1 MRRAVIF
8 DVENSSRVEHIARM
22 LEHLGLGTLD
32 RQTRLMAV
40 GNWGVIGY
48 DTARLLARHG
58 AELVHTAPAFGVK
71 DWSDLRIAVTAGI
84 WLAGARP
91 GDALDIITDD
101 QAFDAVGDVAAGRG
115 IDFRRLSYRAL
126 VGARRI
132 AAREPASDGGRRR
145 RRTGRRRVRAA
156 GGRATV
162 TGGEGA
168 FPAPATSRRRSHGG
182 SANAPPA
189 APADEILAVLREL
202 LAGARGQSVTL
213 DALSSALEARG
224 FSRPP
229 GSPRLITR
237 LRQMK
242 DIEVSR
248 SGTIRPAVKD

>member
-22 LEHLGLGTLD
+22 LEHLELGTLD

-91 GDALDIITDD
+91 GDVLDIITDD

-115 IDFRRLSYRAL
+115 VDFHRLSYRAL
-126 VGARRI
+126 VGARQI
-132 AAREPASDGGRRR
+132 APRGPASDGGARR
-145 RRTGRRRVRAA
+145 RRTGRRRVR
-156 GGRATV
+156 T
-162 TGGEGA
+162 
-168 FPAPATSRRRSHGG
+168 APRSPGG
-182 SANAPPA
+182 SANAPQA
-189 APADEILAVLREL
+189 APPDEILAVLNEM
-202 LAGARGQSVTL
+202 LAGARGQPVTI
-213 DALSSALEARG
+213 DALSSALKARG

-229 GSPRLITR
+229 GSPRLVTR

-242 DIEVSR
+242 DIEVSP
-248 SGTIRPAVKD
+248 SGTIRPAEKR

>member
-71 DWSDLRIAVTAGI
+71 DWSDLRIAVTAGL

-91 GDALDIITDD
+91 GDVLDIITDD

-115 IDFRRLSYRAL
+115 VDFHRLSYRAL
-126 VGARRI
+126 VGARQI
-132 AAREPASDGGRRR
+132 APRERASAGGARR
-145 RRTGRRRVRAA
+145 RRTGRRRVRTAA
-156 GGRATV
+156 RAQ
-162 TGGEGA
+162 
-168 FPAPATSRRRSHGG
+168 RG
-182 SANAPPA
+182 SANTPHA
-189 APADEILAVLREL
+189 APSDEILAVLREL
-202 LAGARGQSVTL
+202 LAPGQPVTL
-213 DALSSALEARG
+213 DALSSALKARG
-224 FSRPP
+224 FNRPP
-229 GSPRLITR
+229 GSPRLVTR

-242 DIEVSR
+242 DIEVSP
-248 SGTIRPAVKD
+248 SGTIRPAEKR

>member
-22 LEHLGLGTLD
+22 LEHLGLGALD

-91 GDALDIITDD
+91 GDLLDIITDD

-115 IDFRRLSYRAL
+115 VDFHRLSYRAL
-126 VGARRI
+126 VGARQI
-132 AAREPASDGGRRR
+132 APRERASDGGARR
-145 RRTGRRRVRAA
+145 RRTGRRRVRTAA
-156 GGRATV
+156 RAQ
-162 TGGEGA
+162 
-168 FPAPATSRRRSHGG
+168 RG
-182 SANAPPA
+182 SANAPHA
-189 APADEILAVLREL
+189 APSDEIVAVLREL
-202 LAGARGQSVTL
+202 LARGQPVTL
-213 DALSSALEARG
+213 DALSSALKARG
-224 FSRPP
+224 FNRPP
-229 GSPRLITR
+229 GSPRLVTR

-242 DIEVSR
+242 DIEVSP
-248 SGTIRPAVKD
+248 SGTIRPVEKR

>member
-1 MRRAVIF
+1 MRAVIF

-48 DTARLLARHG
+48 ETAHLLARHG

-84 WLAGARP
+84 WLAEARP
-91 GDALDIITDD
+91 GDVLDIITDD

-115 IDFRRLSYRAL
+115 VDFHRLSYRAL
-126 VGARRI
+126 VGARQI
-132 AAREPASDGGRRR
+132 APRGPASDGGARR
-145 RRTGRRRVRAA
+145 RRTRRGRVR
-156 GGRATV
+156 T
-162 TGGEGA
+162 
-168 FPAPATSRRRSHGG
+168 APRSHGG
-182 SANAPPA
+182 SASAPHA
-189 APADEILAVLREL
+189 APSDEILAVLNEL
-202 LAGARGQSVTL
+202 LARGQPVTL
-213 DALSSALEARG
+213 DVLSSALKARG

-229 GSPRLITR
+229 GSPRLVTR
-237 LRQMK
+237 LRQMR

-248 SGTIRPAVKD
+248 SGTIRAVEKR

>member
-91 GDALDIITDD
+91 GDVLDIITDD

-115 IDFRRLSYRAL
+115 VDFHRLSYRAL
-126 VGARRI
+126 VGARQI
-132 AAREPASDGGRRR
+132 APRERAADGGARR
-145 RRTGRRRVRAA
+145 RRTGRRRVRTAA
-156 GGRATV
+156 RAQ
-162 TGGEGA
+162 
-168 FPAPATSRRRSHGG
+168 RG
-182 SANAPPA
+182 SANTPHA
-189 APADEILAVLREL
+189 APSDEILAVLREL
-202 LAGARGQSVTL
+202 LAPGQPVTL
-213 DALSSALEARG
+213 DALSSALKARG
-224 FSRPP
+224 FNRPP
-229 GSPRLITR
+229 GSPRLVTR

-242 DIEVSR
+242 DIEVSP
-248 SGTIRPAVKD
+248 SGTIRPAEKR

>member
-48 DTARLLARHG
+48 ETARLLARRG

-91 GDALDIITDD
+91 GDVLDIITDD

-115 IDFRRLSYRAL
+115 VDFHRLSYRAL
-126 VGARRI
+126 VGARQI
-132 AAREPASDGGRRR
+132 TPRESASDDGARR
-145 RRTGRRRVRAA
+145 RRTGRRRTRRAA
-156 GGRATV
+156 PGGRATV
-162 TGGEGA
+162 AGREGA
-168 FPAPATSRRRSHGG
+168 SSAQRRSHGG
-182 SANAPPA
+182 SPSAAQP
-189 APADEILAVLREL
+189 APADEILAVLREM
-202 LAGARGQSVTL
+202 LAGAGGQPVTL
-213 DALSSALEARG
+213 DALSSALKARG

-229 GSPRLITR
+229 GSPRLVTR

-242 DIEVSR
+242 DIEVSP
-248 SGTIRPAVKD
+248 SGTIRPAKKD

>member
-1 MRRAVIF
+1 MMRAVIF

-58 AELVHTAPAFGVK
+58 AELLHTAPAFGVK

-91 GDALDIITDD
+91 GDVLDIITDD

-115 IDFRRLSYRAL
+115 VDFHRLSYRAL
-126 VGARRI
+126 VGARQI
-132 AAREPASDGGRRR
+132 IPRESASDGGARR
-145 RRTGRRRVRAA
+145 RRTGRRRTRRAA
-156 GGRATV
+156 PGGRAT
-162 TGGEGA
+162 ESA
-168 FPAPATSRRRSHGG
+168 SSAPARSQRRSHGG
-182 SANAPPA
+182 SPGAAQP

-202 LAGARGQSVTL
+202 LARGEPVPL
-213 DALSSALEARG
+213 DALSSALKARG

-229 GSPRLITR
+229 GSPRLVTR

-242 DIEVSR
+242 DIEVSP
-248 SGTIRPAVKD
+248 SGTIRPARKD

>member
-1 MRRAVIF
+1 MMRAVIF

-91 GDALDIITDD
+91 GDVLDIITDD

-115 IDFRRLSYRAL
+115 VDFHRLSYRAL
-126 VGARRI
+126 VGARQI
-132 AAREPASDGGRRR
+132 APRERASAGGARR
-145 RRTGRRRVRAA
+145 RRTGRRRVRTAA
-156 GGRATV
+156 RAQ
-162 TGGEGA
+162 
-168 FPAPATSRRRSHGG
+168 RG
-182 SANAPPA
+182 SANTPHA
-189 APADEILAVLREL
+189 APSDEILAVLREL
-202 LAGARGQSVTL
+202 LAPGQPVTL
-213 DALSSALEARG
+213 DALSSALKARG
-224 FSRPP
+224 FNRPP
-229 GSPRLITR
+229 GSPRLVTR

-242 DIEVSR
+242 DIEVSP
-248 SGTIRPAVKD
+248 SGTIRPAEKR

>member
-32 RQTRLMAV
+32 RQTHLMAV

-91 GDALDIITDD
+91 GDVLDIITDD

-115 IDFRRLSYRAL
+115 VDFHRLSYRAL
-126 VGARRI
+126 VGARQI
-132 AAREPASDGGRRR
+132 APRERASAGGARR
-145 RRTGRRRVRAA
+145 RRTGRRRVRTAA
-156 GGRATV
+156 RAQ
-162 TGGEGA
+162 
-168 FPAPATSRRRSHGG
+168 RG
-182 SANAPPA
+182 SANTPHA
-189 APADEILAVLREL
+189 APSDEILAVLREL
-202 LAGARGQSVTL
+202 LAPGQPVTL
-213 DALSSALEARG
+213 DALSSALKARG
-224 FSRPP
+224 FNRPP
-229 GSPRLITR
+229 GSPRLVTR

-242 DIEVSR
+242 DIEVSP
-248 SGTIRPAVKD
+248 SGTIRPAEKR

>member
-32 RQTRLMAV
+32 RLTRLMAV

-58 AELVHTAPAFGVK
+58 AELLHTAPAFGVK

-91 GDALDIITDD
+91 GDVLDIITDD

-115 IDFRRLSYRAL
+115 VDFHRLSYRAL
-126 VGARRI
+126 VGARQI
-132 AAREPASDGGRRR
+132 APRGSASDGGARR
-145 RRTGRRRVRAA
+145 RRTGRRRVRTAA
-156 GGRATV
+156 
-162 TGGEGA
+162 
-168 FPAPATSRRRSHGG
+168 RSHGG
-182 SANAPPA
+182 SANAPHA
-189 APADEILAVLREL
+189 APSDEILAVLNEM
-202 LAGARGQSVTL
+202 LAGAHGQPVTI
-213 DALSSALEARG
+213 DALSSALKARG

-229 GSPRLITR
+229 GSPRLVTR

-242 DIEVSR
+242 DIEVSP
-248 SGTIRPAVKD
+248 SGAIRPAKKD

>member
-58 AELVHTAPAFGVK
+58 AELLHTAPAFGVK

-91 GDALDIITDD
+91 GDVLDIITDD

-115 IDFRRLSYRAL
+115 VDFHRLSYRAL
-126 VGARRI
+126 VGARQI
-132 AAREPASDGGRRR
+132 APRGSASDGGARR
-145 RRTGRRRVRAA
+145 RRTGRRRVRTAA
-156 GGRATV
+156 
-162 TGGEGA
+162 
-168 FPAPATSRRRSHGG
+168 RSHGG
-182 SANAPPA
+182 SANAPHA
-189 APADEILAVLREL
+189 APSDEILAVLNEM
-202 LAGARGQSVTL
+202 LAGARGQPVTI
-213 DALSSALEARG
+213 DALSSALKARG

-229 GSPRLITR
+229 GSPRLVTR

-242 DIEVSR
+242 DIEVSP
-248 SGTIRPAVKD
+248 SGTIRPAEKR

>member
-32 RQTRLMAV
+32 HQTRLMAV

-48 DTARLLARHG
+48 ETARLLARHG

-91 GDALDIITDD
+91 GDVLDIITDD

-115 IDFRRLSYRAL
+115 VDFHRLSYRAL
-126 VGARRI
+126 VGARQI
-132 AAREPASDGGRRR
+132 APRERASAGGARR
-145 RRTGRRRVRAA
+145 RRTGRRRVRTAA
-156 GGRATV
+156 RAQ
-162 TGGEGA
+162 
-168 FPAPATSRRRSHGG
+168 RG
-182 SANAPPA
+182 SANTPHA
-189 APADEILAVLREL
+189 APSDEILAVLREL
-202 LAGARGQSVTL
+202 LAPGQPVTL
-213 DALSSALEARG
+213 DALSSALKARG
-224 FSRPP
+224 FNRPP
-229 GSPRLITR
+229 GSPRLVTR

-242 DIEVSR
+242 DIEVSP
-248 SGTIRPAVKD
+248 SGTIRPAEKR

>member
-32 RQTRLMAV
+32 HQTRLMAV

-48 DTARLLARHG
+48 ETARLLARHG

-91 GDALDIITDD
+91 GDVLDIITDD

-115 IDFRRLSYRAL
+115 VDFHRLSYRAL
-126 VGARRI
+126 VGARQI
-132 AAREPASDGGRRR
+132 APRERASAGGARR
-145 RRTGRRRVRAA
+145 RRTGRRRVRTAA
-156 GGRATV
+156 RAQ
-162 TGGEGA
+162 
-168 FPAPATSRRRSHGG
+168 RG
-182 SANAPPA
+182 SANTPHA
-189 APADEILAVLREL
+189 APSDEILAVLREL
-202 LAGARGQSVTL
+202 LAPGQPVTL

-242 DIEVSR
+242 DVEVSR

>member
-32 RQTRLMAV
+32 HQTRLMAV

-48 DTARLLARHG
+48 ETARLLARHG

-91 GDALDIITDD
+91 GDVLDIITDD

-115 IDFRRLSYRAL
+115 VDFHRLSYRAL
-126 VGARRI
+126 VGARQI
-132 AAREPASDGGRRR
+132 APRERASDGGARR
-145 RRTGRRRVRAA
+145 RRTGRRRVRTAA
-156 GGRATV
+156 RAQ
-162 TGGEGA
+162 
-168 FPAPATSRRRSHGG
+168 RG
-182 SANAPPA
+182 SANTPHA
-189 APADEILAVLREL
+189 APSDEILAVLREL
-202 LAGARGQSVTL
+202 LAPGQPVTL
-213 DALSSALEARG
+213 DALSSALKARG
-224 FSRPP
+224 FNRPP
-229 GSPRLITR
+229 GSPRLVTR

-242 DIEVSR
+242 DIEVSP
-248 SGTIRPAVKD
+248 SGTIRPAEKR

>member
-91 GDALDIITDD
+91 GDVLDIITDD

-115 IDFRRLSYRAL
+115 VDFHRLSYRAL
-126 VGARRI
+126 AGAKQI
-132 AAREPASDGGRRR
+132 ASRGPASDGGARR
-145 RRTGRRRVRAA
+145 RRTGRRRVRTPA
-156 GGRATV
+156 RAQ
-162 TGGEGA
+162 
-168 FPAPATSRRRSHGG
+168 RG
-182 SANAPPA
+182 SANAPHA
-189 APADEILAVLREL
+189 APSDEILAVLNEM
-202 LAGARGQSVTL
+202 LAGARGQPVTI
-213 DALSSALEARG
+213 DALSSALKARG

-229 GSPRLITR
+229 GSPRLVTR

-242 DIEVSR
+242 DIEVSP
-248 SGTIRPAVKD
+248 SGAIRPAEKR